1 MINLNFFHKLN
12 HTGEM
17 LIDILQKKFNE
28 DFFSRVISIEG
39 TPFLH
44 IKFYDKESTI
54 KRVMNPP
61 QPIKN
66 CCNPEIVAAIL
77 ELNNIVFEN
86 KDYETIIK
94 SYDILIFDM
103 SVISVRQLIISD
115 FKSPDKYIRESE
127 CPKAVELGKKAVY
140 LLGLDYAM
148 ITVAVTGKRKFKVLN
163 IDPSPVIRKKDLNS
177 LVSKLESL
185 YYHSPSQEFRPVKLG
200 ADPEFMLF
208 NSKSGKM
215 VAASEF
221 FPRDGIVGCDSLR
234 IPNRQQR
241 PVAEIRPNPELS
253 PHILIDNIRHALKT
267 ANKMA
272 PYRKVKWVAGSHP
285 TGNYSIGGHIHFSNI
300 DLNYS
305 LLKAL
310 DNYVGIPVFLIE
322 NPISAARRRKKY
334 GLLADFRV
342 KDYGGFEYR
351 TPGSWLVSPQLALA
365 ILCLAKIVATHHMEL
380 TENYLDN
387 YEAQSAFYQGNQN
400 FFRPIFEHLWSN
412 ISSTET
418 YLQYNKELKII
429 YYMVIN
435 SIIWDENNDFRE
447 VWKISASTKRHYK
460 TTQYT
465 SENIHEMP
473 RRSGSSIQN
482 RDIIADLQS
491 TNTPVNTSTENRHNI
506 EGSVRNSLSSSR
518 STAGHMNQRNEV
530 SQREIISNYTR
541 STRIL

>member
-1 MINLNFFHKLN
+1 
-12 HTGEM
+12 
-17 LIDILQKKFNE
+17 
-28 DFFSRVISIEG
+28 
-39 TPFLH
+39 
-44 IKFYDKESTI
+44 
-54 KRVMNPP
+54 
-61 QPIKN
+61 
-66 CCNPEIVAAIL
+66 
-77 ELNNIVFEN
+77 
-86 KDYETIIK
+86 
-94 SYDILIFDM
+94 
-103 SVISVRQLIISD
+103 
-115 FKSPDKYIRESE
+115 
-127 CPKAVELGKKAVY
+127 
-140 LLGLDYAM
+140 M

-163 IDPSPVIRKKDLNS
+163 IDPSPVIRKRDLNS

-185 YYHSPSQEFRPVKLG
+185 YYHNPSQEFKPIKLG

-221 FPRDGIVGCDSLR
+221 FPREGIVGCDNIR

-241 PVAEIRPNPELS
+241 PVAEIRPSPELS
-253 PHILIDNIRHALKT
+253 PHILIDNIRHALKM

-305 LLKAL
+305 LLRAL
-310 DNYVGIPVFLIE
+310 DNYLGIPVFLIE

-365 ILCLAKIVATHHMEL
+365 ILCLAKIVAIHHMEL

-400 FFRPIFEHLWSN
+400 FFRPAFEHLWSN

-418 YLQYNKELKII
+418 YLQYNNELKII
-429 YYMVIN
+429 FYMVTNTIT
-435 SIIWDENNDFRE
+435 WDENNDFRE
-447 VWKISASTKRHYK
+447 VWKISANTKRPSK
-460 TTQYT
+460 TNQYN
-465 SENIHEMP
+465 SENIHETR
-473 RRSGSSIQN
+473 RRSGSNSQN
-482 RDIIADLQS
+482 RNIIADLQS
-491 TNTPVNTSTENRHNI
+491 TNTPTDNRHNI
-506 EGSVRNSLSSSR
+506 DESVRNATSSSR
-518 STAGHMNQRNEV
+518 ATAGRMNQRNVV
-530 SQREIISNYTR
+530 SHGEIISNYTR
-541 STRIL
+541 STRVQQ